1 MPPEPPTDSQE
12 EITALHALIPIG
24 ADSLVTVVEA
34 QLPALVEDATAETEI
49 CIIPGSGVPELPAV
63 APKRR
68 RAGLLHV
75 GIAALGLCGVL
86 AMLLSFAPITAAAS
100 GHVNPFS
107 ALAQSMLFPTPRP
120 YFTYTVQPGD
130 TFQSIADHF
139 HVQAM
144 GIYELNQFYAGQE
157 AQEGQVIRVPTNPQ
171 YGANYIPPPL
181 PVMSAGAG
189 IGKANYY
196 GGCLFCSAGGWTNG
210 PGQPC
215 APGMQTLPA
224 NPANV
229 AMVNPNPNSTWVR
242 GFTWYHNGVDI
253 TSGFGATPIVAAQAG
268 VVIFAGWDPYGAGYA
283 IKINHCGGLAT
294 AYGHLSKL
302 LVTLGQSVRAGQIIG
317 LQGATGMA
325 TGPHLHFMTWW
336 DNVPFDPLCIYPS
349 IDGVSVTS
357 HFGGCPAPQSAP

>member
-1 MPPEPPTDSQE
+1 MPTEPPTVAPDAVS
-12 EITALHALIPIG
+12 ASHALIVQG
-24 ADSLVTVVEA
+24 TA
-34 QLPALVEDATAETEI
+34 LPAPRAEADVPMVLEEATAETEI
-49 CIIPGSGVPELPAV
+49 CIIPGSGVPELPPV
-63 APKRR
+63 APLRR
-68 RAGLLHV
+68 RAGRLHV

-86 AMLLSFAPITAAAS
+86 AMLLSFAPITVAAG

-107 ALAQSMLFPTPRP
+107 ALAQAMLLPTPRP
-120 YFTYTVQPGD
+120 YFTYRVQPGD
-130 TFQSIADHF
+130 TFESIAMHF
-139 HVQAM
+139 HVQTM
-144 GIYELNQFYAGQE
+144 GIYALNHLYAGQE

-171 YGANYIPPPL
+171 YGATYVPPPL

-189 IGKANYY
+189 IGAANYY
-196 GGCLFCSAGGWTNG
+196 GTCLFCSAGGWTNG
-210 PGQPC
+210 SDQPC

-224 NPANV
+224 NPAN
-229 AMVNPNPNSTWVR
+229 AALINPNPNSTWVR

-253 TSGFGATPIVAAQAG
+253 TSGFGATPILAAQAG

-302 LVTLGQSVRAGQIIG
+302 LVALGEPVRAGQTIG

-349 IDGVSVTS
+349 LDGVSATA
-357 HFGGCPAPQSAP
+357 HYGGCPAPQSAP